1 MTISDEIYKGIM
13 WIITAN
19 PAGTV
24 FVLALACSILVLW
37 YFRGKH
43 ERATVIPRTGGT
55 SPFSS
60 EFRNSSVPT
69 CTGCR
74 AEEWKG

>member
-24 FVLALACSILVLW
+24 SVLALACSILVLW
-37 YFRGKH
+37 YFRGKQ
-43 ERATVIPRTGGT
+43 
-55 SPFSS
+55 
-60 EFRNSSVPT
+60 
-69 CTGCR
+69 
-74 AEEWKG
+74 KQK